1 MFRIVDRPIDLDA
14 LARAVRDS
22 RAGAVVTFV
31 GTTRNE
37 NAGRSV
43 RRLEYEAFTSMAVK
57 EMRDLA
63 EQAKRQWPLRR
74 VAMAHRIGVV
84 PVGEA
89 SVAIAV
95 SSGHRGEAFEACRWL
110 IDRLKE
116 IVPIWKK
123 EHYRGGEVWIGA
135 QQGGP
140 AAPARGAVT
149 RDRRPRRDAGGV
161 RARRR
166 RRGRSGRRR
175 ARWCDARTS
184 RRTRCESP

>member
-1 MFRIVDRPIDLDA
+1 MFRIVDRPVDLPA
-14 LARAVRDS
+14 LARAVRDPK
-22 RAGAVVTFV
+22 AGAVVTFV

-43 RRLEYEAFTSMAVK
+43 RRLEYEAFASMAVK
-57 EMRDLA
+57 EMRSLA
-63 EQAKRQWPLRR
+63 TQAKKRWPVRKI
-74 VAMAHRIGVV
+74 AMVHRIGVV

-95 SSGHRGEAFEACRWL
+95 SAGHRGEAFEACHWL

-140 AAPARGAVT
+140 AP
-149 RDRRPRRDAGGV
+149 
-161 RARRR
+161 
-166 RRGRSGRRR
+166 
-175 ARWCDARTS
+175 
-184 RRTRCESP
+184 RRTRRA